1 MASSYLGLFICT
13 VQMHDKKRCV
23 IIVAHNIGK
32 LRHGEV
38 NLLTKFTPWVETKL
52 GRGPVSTGLNL
63 NSKENEVIICIP
75 SSTAPYGY
83 RWAGVQAKH
92 PNVSFS
98 SNETNKT
105 QNSHPRINQS
115 DPLSFAYVSADTIV

>member
-1 MASSYLGLFICT
+1 
-13 VQMHDKKRCV
+13 MHYKKRCV
-23 IIVAHNIGK
+23 IIVRNIGK

-38 NLLTKFTPWVETKL
+38 NLLTKFTQWVEIKL
-52 GRGPVSTGLNL
+52 GRGPVSTSLNL

-92 PNVSFS
+92 PDGSFS
-98 SNETNKT
+98 SNETSKT
-105 QNSHPRINQS
+105 PNSHPHINQS
-115 DPLSFAYVSADTIV
+115 NPLSFAYISADTLL

>member
-1 MASSYLGLFICT
+1 MC
-13 VQMHDKKRCV
+13 
-23 IIVAHNIGK
+23 NIGK
-32 LRHGEV
+32 LRHRGV
-38 NLLTKFTPWVETKL
+38 NLLTKFTQWVETKL

-92 PNVSFS
+92 RNGSFS

-105 QNSHPRINQS
+105 QNLHPRINQR
-115 DPLSFAYVSADTIV
+115 DPLNFAYVSADTIV